1 MGSNLK
7 MKPRVTFLVA
17 DTKLKSHKAAHI
29 FKKGYGRCNI
39 MLSDEWVKYSKQGIY
54 PKDLA
59 TYGILIGQYNDKG
72 EFIKR
77 ARKKSKNFWH
87 IDHGYFLRSSS
98 TTSFDGYFRIVRN
111 NLWNDV
117 SEKEHSWDRFN
128 SFNIKMKDLRKNGNH
143 IVIIKPSVYMTKY
156 FPILDDWLGTTINN
170 LKQHT
175 DRKIVVSTKN
185 DNPLSECLKDAWCV
199 VTDHSNAGIESMI
212 NGIPAIFT
220 NETRKNGELSQV
232 EDPPFDRSFFK
243 DLAHCQWNTEEIM
256 GGDPWEDTTSY

>member
-1 MGSNLK
+1 
-7 MKPRVTFLVA
+7 
-17 DTKLKSHKAAHI
+17 
-29 FKKGYGRCNI
+29 
-39 MLSDEWVKYSKQGIY
+39 
-54 PKDLA
+54 
-59 TYGILIGQYNDKG
+59 
-72 EFIKR
+72 
-77 ARKKSKNFWH
+77 
-87 IDHGYFLRSSS
+87 
-98 TTSFDGYFRIVRN
+98 
-111 NLWNDV
+111 
-117 SEKEHSWDRFN
+117 
-128 SFNIKMKDLRKNGNH
+128 
-143 IVIIKPSVYMTKY
+143 MTKY